1 MYTLSGLA
9 GVGVARERGPSE
21 PPAFL
26 ARGRGIS
33 EPPALLPPLADDQAL
48 AALDIEPA
56 LVAAVAAANWRY
68 RFADRF

>member
-26 ARGRGIS
+26 VRGRGIS
-33 EPPALLPPLADDQAL
+33 EPPALPPPLVDDQAL
-48 AALDIEPA
+48 IEPA